1 MSLSRMGKKVESVR
15 FLDDVDIKVASESHS
30 ELNRQVSNFTVLV
43 EQEFVFKTSY
53 RDILLITS
61 IVNRAIS
68 LFSNS
73 DEANAVETKQAAF
86 DNATSA
92 VVSKKTSKAG
102 PMSEDARSSSQQ
114 ILPRSSRSKS
124 SLRPRVIMTTEEVCH
139 EKSTCVNLFNAS
151 LAESKPERFPSHSY
165 Q

>member
-1 MSLSRMGKKVESVR
+1 MILEIARLGMSLSRMGKRVESVR

-30 ELNRQVSNFTVLV
+30 ELSRQISNFTVLV

-73 DEANAVETKQAAF
+73 DGANVVETKQAAF

-92 VVSKKTSKAG
+92 VVSKKTNKTSS
-102 PMSEDARSSSQQ
+102 MSEASRSTSRQALS
-114 ILPRSSRSKS
+114 RSGRSKS
-124 SLRPRVIMTTEEVCH
+124 SMKAKVIMTTEEVRMVM
-139 EKSTCVNLFNAS
+139 KSMPA
-151 LAESKPERFPSHSY
+151 
-165 Q
+165 

>member
-1 MSLSRMGKKVESVR
+1 MGKRVESVR

-68 LFSNS
+68 LFSS
-73 DEANAVETKQAAF
+73 PDGEDVAETKQAAF

-92 VVSKKTSKAG
+92 VASKNTDKPSSLSEASRSTSHQALSRSGRSKA
-102 PMSEDARSSSQQ
+102 
-114 ILPRSSRSKS
+114 
-124 SLRPRVIMTTEEVCH
+124 SLKPKVIMTTEEVRDDGLIWTEMTVCL
-139 EKSTCVNLFNAS
+139 TA
-151 LAESKPERFPSHSY
+151 Y
-165 Q
+165 

>member
-1 MSLSRMGKKVESVR
+1 MVLEIARLGMSLARMGKRVESVR

-73 DEANAVETKQAAF
+73 DEANVVETKQAAF

-92 VVSKKTSKAG
+92 VASKTTKPARVSEGS
-102 PMSEDARSSSQQ
+102 RSQSRQFLS
-114 ILPRSSRSKS
+114 RSGRSKS
-124 SLRPRVIMTTEEVCH
+124 SMKPKVIMTTEEVSIHDSC
-139 EKSTCVNLFNAS
+139 
-151 LAESKPERFPSHSY
+151 
-165 Q
+165 

>member
-1 MSLSRMGKKVESVR
+1 MSLARMGKRVESVR
-15 FLDDVDIKVASESHS
+15 FLDDVDIKMASESHS

-53 RDILLITS
+53 RDVLLITS

-73 DEANAVETKQAAF
+73 GEANVVETKQAAF

-92 VVSKKTSKAG
+92 VVSKTNRPSRV
-102 PMSEDARSSSQQ
+102 SEDSRSQSRQVLS
-114 ILPRSSRSKS
+114 RSGRSKS
-124 SLRPRVIMTTEEVCH
+124 SMKPKVIMTTEEVRVYV
-139 EKSTCVNLFNAS
+139 TCRDLI
-151 LAESKPERFPSHSY
+151 
-165 Q
+165 